1 MTIHVK
7 FFGNLVNKVSELGS
21 KISSPLN
28 IYINSNGVEF
38 VSDILKKF
46 SINVSETSHIF
57 VNGIYAGFRKRVKDG
72 DRVGIFPNNMG
83 LLYKWYFTR
92 HEDD

>member
-1 MTIHVK
+1 MTILVK
-7 FFGNLVNKVSELGS
+7 FFGNLANKVSELGS
-21 KISSPLN
+21 KITSPLN
-28 IYINSNGVEF
+28 VYINSNGVEF